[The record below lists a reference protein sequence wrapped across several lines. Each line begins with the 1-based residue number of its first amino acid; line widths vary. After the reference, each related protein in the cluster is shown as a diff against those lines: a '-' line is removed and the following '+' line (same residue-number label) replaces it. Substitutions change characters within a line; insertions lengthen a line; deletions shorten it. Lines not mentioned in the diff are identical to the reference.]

1 MSVPIVP
8 VDVREMEPEGRR
20 DNEVGQVTVLVL
32 SHCILNRATR
42 WWKNGRSIEMN
53 SGPVG
58 EVLGFLS
65 ARRIG
70 AIQMPCP
77 EFTFLGNPR
86 PPATKDEYAALPG
99 FQRHCES
106 LARDVAQGLKASDTL
121 SRKPKIKILGI
132 VGVRRSPS
140 CSVECAPRRI
150 GDSTR
155 YLKEKGL
162 FLEILEKE
170 LARLDLRVPFVEVDL
185 DRPERFCQS
194 LDELLGSV
202 EDEDG
207 LFLR

>member
-1 MSVPIVP
+1 MPVPIVP
-8 VDVREMEPEGRR
+8 VDVRDMEPEDRR
-20 DNEVGQVTVLVL
+20 GDEAEQVIVLVL
-32 SHCILNRATR
+32 SHCVLNRATR
-42 WWKNGRSIEMN
+42 WWKNGRSTAMN
-53 SGPVG
+53 SGPVDR
-58 EVLGFLS
+58 VLELLS
-65 ARRIG
+65 TRRIG

-86 PPATKDEYAALPG
+86 SPATKDEYEALPG

-106 LARDVAQGLKASDTL
+106 LARDVAQGLKASNTL

-140 CSVECAPRRI
+140 CSVECTPRRM

-155 YLKEKGL
+155 YFKEKGL

-185 DRPERFCQS
+185 DRPESFCQS

-202 EDEDG
+202 EEKDG

>member
-20 DNEVGQVTVLVL
+20 GNEAGQVTVMLL

-86 PPATKDEYAALPG
+86 PPATKDEYEALPG
-99 FQRHCES
+99 FHRHCES
-106 LARDVAQGLKASDTL
+106 LARDVAQGLKASNTL

-132 VGVRRSPS
+132 VGVKRSPS
-140 CSVECAPRRI
+140 CSVECTPRRI

-202 EDEDG
+202 GDEDG